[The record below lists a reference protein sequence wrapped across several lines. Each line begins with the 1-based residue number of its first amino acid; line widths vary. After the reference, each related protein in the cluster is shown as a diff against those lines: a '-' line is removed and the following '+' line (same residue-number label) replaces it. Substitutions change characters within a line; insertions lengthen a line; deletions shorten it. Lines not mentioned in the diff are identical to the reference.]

1 MAHVYGREL
10 SVDLLVVIVDPL
22 PHGSLLGVQ
31 LGLHQPRYDA
41 VARAE
46 DIFAD
51 DALEGQLLAPLL
63 ALDEETQLLRQCAQ
77 CLNHIP
83 RRIAAR
89 TARAARHALAA
100 IPDRIAFQQLLD
112 GIVVTRL
119 HDIDDLTGIV
129 VVELGRGAYARADT
143 AVHARVKALLHPYV
157 LHQHIEIFSHNL
169 TFLRARNR
177 PGCNKKTFAVQR

>member
-157 LHQHIEIFSHNL
+157 LHQHIEIFPH
-169 TFLRARNR
+169 LRPR
-177 PGCNKKTFAVQR
+177 